1 MTAITAGPTNARA
14 AMLSSLE
21 LEITGGCQLT
31 CTHCLSESSP
41 QGTHGT
47 MTPADWKR
55 VIADAAALRIP
66 HLQLIGGEPTLYPHW
81 VELVDL
87 ALGLG
92 RSVEIYTNL
101 FHVRPAWWDVFAR
114 DGVTLA
120 TSYYSDDPD
129 EHDRITTRT
138 GSYLRTL
145 ANLTE
150 AHRRGI
156 PVRVGIV
163 EVFDGQRVH
172 EARAEIE
179 ALGITDV
186 TMDRVRAVGR
196 AAGTSAAPGVDAL
209 CGRCGRGRAAILPN
223 GDLALCVLSRFMPC
237 GNVREQRL
245 AELVGSERWWRAVEQ
260 VPPPRAGGCTPGDS
274 ACQPGQPACLPKF
287 PSTLPLVSSSA
298 LPLVLP
304 GGAR

>member
-1 MTAITAGPTNARA
+1 MTTIMDNPANAPAGL
-14 AMLSSLE
+14 LSSLE
-21 LEITGGCQLT
+21 LEITAGCQLT

-47 MTPADWKR
+47 MTPADWKQ
-55 VIADAAALRIP
+55 VINDAATLAIP

-81 VELVDL
+81 IELVDL
-87 ALGLG
+87 SLSLGL
-92 RSVEIYTNL
+92 SVEVYSNL

-120 TSYYSDDPD
+120 TSYYSDNPD

-145 ANLTE
+145 ANITE
-150 AHRRGI
+150 ARRRGI

-163 EVFDGQRVH
+163 EVFDGQRVQ

-179 ALGITDV
+179 ALGITNV

-196 AAGTSAAPGVDAL
+196 AGGTAAPGVDAL

-245 AELVGSERWWRAVEQ
+245 GDLIGSEQWWRTVEQ
-260 VPPPRAGGCTPGDS
+260 VPAASAGGCAPDDS

-287 PSTLPLVSSSA
+287 PSALPLVS
-298 LPLVLP
+298 P
-304 GGAR
+304 GGAQ